1 MEIKRWIYAS
11 TARAI
16 SGSLAAR
23 DCAVGG
29 WLERDRRTRKPG
41 KEGTMRQVTRMHR
54 TLTVLAVGLLALA
67 APLVALANHGGPGGS

>member
-1 MEIKRWIYAS
+1 MEIMRRNYEK

-16 SGSLAAR
+16 SDLLAAR
-23 DCAVGG
+23 DCAVSG

-41 KEGTMRQVTRMHR
+41 EEGTMRQVTHMHR

-67 APLVALANHGGPGGS
+67 APMVALASIGGPGGG